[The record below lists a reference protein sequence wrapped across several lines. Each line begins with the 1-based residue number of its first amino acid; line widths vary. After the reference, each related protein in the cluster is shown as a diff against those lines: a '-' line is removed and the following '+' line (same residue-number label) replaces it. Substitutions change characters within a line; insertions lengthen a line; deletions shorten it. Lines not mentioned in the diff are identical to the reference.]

1 MNNASGGTMVQSAWA
16 AAGASSGKGLSMLSP
31 LSLSL
36 SLSGKHVDR
45 WWLEVL
51 SLLALLVQTYKY

>member
-1 MNNASGGTMVQSAWA
+1 MVQSAWA

>member
-1 MNNASGGTMVQSAWA
+1 MVQSGWA

-31 LSLSL
+31 LSLSLSL